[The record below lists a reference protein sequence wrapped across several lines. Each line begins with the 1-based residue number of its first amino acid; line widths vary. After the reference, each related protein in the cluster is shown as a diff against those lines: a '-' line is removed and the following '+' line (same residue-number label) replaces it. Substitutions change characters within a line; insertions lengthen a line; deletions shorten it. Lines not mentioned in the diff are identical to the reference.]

1 MSTRPGGELTGLVV
15 LVTGAT
21 GAAGRAAVR
30 ALAVAG
36 ADVIAVGREQR
47 RLAALFESVDG
58 VFPEVADLADRQQ
71 CDELADRVR
80 ARHHRIDGL
89 VHLVGGWRGAPRFTA
104 NSDED
109 WLFLSRTLIDSLRH
123 ITLAVHDDLAAS
135 ADGRA
140 VIVSATAVDRPT
152 PGGANYVAA
161 KSATEGWMG
170 ALADSFLR
178 TAKAAAAAPHPH
190 AGIGHA
196 AATVLV
202 IKALVDD
209 AMRDANPEKTFDG
222 FTDVDFLAARI
233 VALFTDD
240 AAEINGARITLG

>member
-1 MSTRPGGELTGLVV
+1 MSTRPGGELTSLVV

-47 RLAALFESVDG
+47 RLAALFDHVDG
-58 VFPEVADLADRQQ
+58 VFPEVADLTDRQQ
-71 CDELADRVR
+71 CDELADRIR

-104 NSDED
+104 NSDDD
-109 WLFLSRTLIDSLRH
+109 WTFLSRTLIDSLRH
-123 ITLAVHDDLAAS
+123 ITISVHDDLAAS
-135 ADGRA
+135 SDGRA

-152 PGGANYVAA
+152 PGGANYAAA

-170 ALADSFLR
+170 ALAESFVR
-178 TAKAAAAAPHPH
+178 AAKAAAAGPHPH
-190 AGIGHA
+190 AADGHA
-196 AATVLV
+196 AATVLI
-202 IKALVDD
+202 IKALVDE
-209 AMRDANPEKTFDG
+209 AMRDAHPDKAFEG
-222 FTDVDFLAARI
+222 FTDVDLLAARI

-240 AAEINGARITLG
+240 AAEINGARITM

>member
-1 MSTRPGGELTGLVV
+1 MSTRPSGELTSLVV

-21 GAAGRAAVR
+21 GAAGRATVR
-30 ALAVAG
+30 ALALAG
-36 ADVIAVGREQR
+36 ADVVAVGRDEH
-47 RLAALFESVDG
+47 RLAALFDRVDG
-58 VFPEVADLADRQQ
+58 VQLQVADLSDRAQ
-71 CDELADRVR
+71 CDALADRVR
-80 ARHHRIDGL
+80 RQHHRIDGL

-109 WLFLSRTLIDSLRH
+109 WAFLSRTLIDSLRH
-123 ITLAVHDDLAAS
+123 ISQAVYDDLAAS

-140 VIVSATAVDRPT
+140 VIISATAVDRPT

-170 ALADSFLR
+170 ALAESFTR
-178 TAKAAAAAPHPH
+178 AAKAAAAAPHPQ
-190 AGIGHA
+190 AGHA

-209 AMRDANPEKTFDG
+209 AMRDADPDKTFAG
-222 FTDVDFLAARI
+222 FTDVDVLAARI

-240 AAEINGARITLG
+240 AAEINGARLVL